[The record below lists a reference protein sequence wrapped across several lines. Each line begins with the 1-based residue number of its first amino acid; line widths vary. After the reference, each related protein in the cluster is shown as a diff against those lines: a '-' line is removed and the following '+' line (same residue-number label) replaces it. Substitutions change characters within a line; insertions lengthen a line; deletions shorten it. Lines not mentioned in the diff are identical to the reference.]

1 MKEIRLENGGG
12 TRHIAMNRQDTF
24 NEVKNKIKD
33 FYFCTTNR
41 DKYTSLGSYDNY
53 IVNLLDFKKD
63 DLAITGR
70 FETLEKYLKNNG
82 LKPIQGPS
90 FYLHLLEKPKFQ
102 TYNPIAF
109 NTKEISPVIIELN
122 NKDVLPSNS
131 KERDT
136 VYETNKTNSSVA
148 KTRDL
153 TPNLQTSSAQQ
164 PKTIVFNTKES
175 APAKKVIPAHQE
187 SITPIRTEQIEPLR
201 LQKTQSAYVHSFSK
215 TNRNDTAVNGD
226 LTEIH
231 NTFLLKNNKSNQ
243 PTNSSPQISPSN
255 EHKKSIP
262 NQDRTPPKRATIP
275 QVASSQTVLKKPEP
289 KANSLNKN
297 TVPSL
302 SDKKATKESS
312 SDSDT
317 DSSNSSTSSAVVRK
331 KIVKRSNKEINN
343 IKNGTNSTTPEKKQK
358 ITDQSEV
365 ILTKTI
371 KSEPS
376 DEAKNPDLE
385 LLLTPNSPS
394 SESFHDNNFSLDNQT
409 SKSSYFINTKPYK
422 HELNN
427 VSFKSILISI

>member
-1 MKEIRLENGGG
+1 M
-12 TRHIAMNRQDTF
+12 
-24 NEVKNKIKD
+24 
-33 FYFCTTNR
+33 
-41 DKYTSLGSYDNY
+41 
-53 IVNLLDFKKD
+53 
-63 DLAITGR
+63 
-70 FETLEKYLKNNG
+70 
-82 LKPIQGPS
+82 
-90 FYLHLLEKPKFQ
+90 
-102 TYNPIAF
+102 
-109 NTKEISPVIIELN
+109 N

-131 KERDT
+131 KERAT

-148 KTRDL
+148 KPRDL

-175 APAKKVIPAHQE
+175 APAKKVISAHQE

-289 KANSLNKN
+289 KTNSLNKN